1 MKLTYATAV
10 IRLISITGLAVHL
23 CDCANEA
30 ADANAKNST
39 ASPQIAV
46 RVHTHPHQVQ
56 GKVRPSIP
64 KKDAPYAIT
73 PAEHLRAKGFFT
85 PPSQPI
91 NRN

>member
-1 MKLTYATAV
+1 MKLTYTRAM
-10 IRLISITGLAVHL
+10 IGRISGAGLAL
-23 CDCANEA
+23 NLWGCAIEA
-30 ADANAKNST
+30 ADVNAQNT
-39 ASPQIAV
+39 MASRRIAV

-64 KKDAPYAIT
+64 KKDAPYATT
-73 PAEHLRAKGFFT
+73 PAERLLAKGFFT